1 MNKSDFNPRN
11 IAVFASGSGSNAENI
26 INYFNNGSRPG
37 FVALVVA
44 NRADAPVLDRA
55 RKLGVPAVVV
65 SRDEF
70 SDQRLMFDL
79 MDRYSIDIVVLAGF
93 LLMIPG
99 FLIERYRGRMVNI
112 HPSLLPKYGG
122 KGMYGRR
129 VHEAVVAAGE
139 TRSGITIHL
148 VDEEY
153 DQGEII
159 FQADVDID
167 GNDTTENV
175 EAKVHELEHRHYPR
189 VIDETFFR

>member
-26 INYFNNGSRPG
+26 INYFNNESRPG

-153 DQGEII
+153 DRGEII

-167 GNDTTENV
+167 GNDTPESV
-175 EAKVHELEHRHYPR
+175 ESKVRGLEQRHFAR